1 MRVRGLEALRKWI
14 GEDEGILGIIR
25 DSGLLEKWVCILRS
39 RTVEGKRRSDEKSGG
54 GNGNSEGMSAA
65 VSSSSSSLTHLSGNG
80 RMEGELEEEEGV
92 SVFEKNGIL
101 GIVLEVI
108 EGGGWMGEYA
118 ELEEVV
124 SILEEEGEKEWRE
137 RKRKKEVG
145 GNEWKEMGRLAH
157 DVAWGIEKR
166 KKMEEGGDEEYG
178 ILSVGKM
185 KKELEEEKK
194 KAKEENRLKEEE
206 KRMKEEERK
215 KREESERGREE
226 ERKKREAVEREKK
239 ELEERLNRM
248 SVEMEEQKKR
258 EEEEEK
264 KHQPITS
271 LDAFCQYHVIHY
283 SDASM
288 FTRSNNTI
296 THTGHSRDQ
305 TIILGRAQNFV

>member
-1 MRVRGLEALRKWI
+1 MRKWI
-14 GEDEGILGIIR
+14 GEDENILGIIR
-25 DSGLLEKWVCILRS
+25 DSGLLGKCVSLLRS
-39 RTVEGKRRSDEKSGG
+39 RTVESQKSDEKKTMMECA
-54 GNGNSEGMSAA
+54 EGS
-65 VSSSSSSLTHLSGNG
+65 
-80 RMEGELEEEEGV
+80 MENEEQEEGV
-92 SVFEKNGIL
+92 SVFEKNGVL
-101 GIVLEVI
+101 GIVLEVV
-108 EGGGWMGEYA
+108 EGGGWVGGYE

-124 SILEEEGEKEWRE
+124 DRLEEEGEKEWRE
-137 RKRKKEVG
+137 KKRKKEGG

-264 KHQPITS
+264 KHPITS
-271 LDAFCQYHVIHY
+271 LDAFCQNHVIHY
-283 SDASM
+283 SDANM